1 MLKLLRMSRKPTLL
15 IADDDVQAVNILE
28 QILLVQGYDVIKTF
42 DGQQARDLIFEKK
55 PDLVI
60 LDNFM
65 PNLTGIQICR
75 EIKANPE
82 TRLMPVVMLTGYTET
97 PEKVESLEA
106 GVDDFLH
113 KPFKT
118 LELTARLKSL
128 LKVKFLNDELDS
140 AEGIIFAL
148 ARAIE
153 AKDKYTQGHT
163 ERVSQFAL
171 ALGYKMGLSSEEQNA
186 LHKGGILHD
195 IGKIAIPDAILN
207 KPSRLT
213 EQEFNII
220 KTHPDRGEKIC
231 MPLNSIKSSL
241 QVIRYHH
248 ERMDGS
254 GYPDRLS
261 KDDIPVTARI
271 MAIVDVYDALTSNRS
286 YRLALPREKAFTILS
301 DEAERGWWDRDV
313 LKEFR
318 SLVTTA

>member
-1 MLKLLRMSRKPTLL
+1 MSKKPTLL

-42 DGQQARDLIFEKK
+42 DGQQARDLIFDKK

-65 PNLTGIQICR
+65 PNVTGIQITR
-75 EIKANPE
+75 EMKSNPE
-82 TRLMPVVMLTGYTET
+82 TRLIPVVMLTGYTET
-97 PEKVESLEA
+97 PEKIESLEA

-118 LELTARLKSL
+118 LELTTRLKSL

-171 ALGYKMGLSSEEQNA
+171 ALGYKMGLSPEEQNA

-195 IGKIAIPDAILN
+195 IGKIAIPDAVLN

-220 KTHPDRGEKIC
+220 RTHPDRGEKIC
-231 MPLNSIKSSL
+231 MPLNSIKNAL
-241 QVIRYHH
+241 PVIRYHH
-248 ERMDGS
+248 EKLDGS
-254 GYPDRLS
+254 GYPDHLA
-261 KDDIPVTARI
+261 KENVPVTARV

-286 YRLALPREKAFTILS
+286 YRLALSREKALTILS
-301 DEAERGWWDRDV
+301 EEAERGWWDRDI
-313 LKEFR
+313 LKEFTR
-318 SLVTTA
+318 LVTTA